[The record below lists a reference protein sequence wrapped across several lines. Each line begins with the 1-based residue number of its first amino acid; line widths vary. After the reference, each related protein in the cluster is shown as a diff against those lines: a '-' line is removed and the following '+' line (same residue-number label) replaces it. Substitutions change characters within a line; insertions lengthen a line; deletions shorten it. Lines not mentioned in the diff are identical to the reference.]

1 MVGEPAATARAA
13 APAPAAAVAEH
24 VAALSQDA
32 AAMVRQEVD
41 ALRGELRSTIRKAA
55 GASMLLGVAVACGA
69 LALGSS
75 GVLVVRVLGGFAH
88 PRLADVARSARA
100 APERSGGAC
109 GVVRESGD
117 SGCGY
122 CASPAGGRVV
132 AGTVS

>member
-1 MVGEPAATARAA
+1 MSGEPAATARAA

-55 GASMLLGVAVACGA
+55 GASMLLGVAGACGA

-75 GVLVVRVLGGFAH
+75 GVLVVRVLDRFAP
-88 PRLADVARSARA
+88 PRLSAALATGLFGAGA
-100 APERSGGAC
+100 ALAATHGWQTLHAALEQ
-109 GVVRESGD
+109 
-117 SGCGY
+117 
-122 CASPAGGRVV
+122 PAKGPVGPAV
-132 AGTVS
+132 